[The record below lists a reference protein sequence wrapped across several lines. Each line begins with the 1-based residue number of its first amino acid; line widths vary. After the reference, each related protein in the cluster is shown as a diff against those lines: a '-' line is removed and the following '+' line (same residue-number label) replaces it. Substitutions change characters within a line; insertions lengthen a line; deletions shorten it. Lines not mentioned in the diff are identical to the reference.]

1 MFYARPDNGWMSTR
15 ASGGDMKKG
24 PEDPSP
30 YTKVLRFPGTAYYCP
45 APPGRGG
52 SAES

>member
-1 MFYARPDNGWMSTR
+1 MD
-15 ASGGDMKKG
+15 GGGRDFQA
-24 PEDPSP
+24 SP

-45 APPGRGG
+45 ASPGRGG